1 MIGCAKRN
9 GSREVF
15 FARKFTPVISQS
27 IIDQVDVL
35 INRKNKLVKK
45 GDDKMGVRH
54 YQKFVE
60 DFQHPSRTS
69 YWQNMY
75 NHLDNPSERNSSWV
89 TEVKTLCLVAKDGLP
104 ETISKEYNFNKLL
117 EVTSFHRN
125 DVLQGILLKFSVRR
139 KKDNDKHFEVLVQ
152 HKLNVTR
159 KTIAFRQ
166 GEFRVG
172 TDFDPKELVFRNLLN
187 IINEHSEP
195 VLMYT
200 FNKAQIR
207 DEQDLTLKV
216 AWMDPNG
223 NVAYV
228 NENSV
233 WNAAVTNGTI
243 TPKLDSQMISGIW
256 TILVMNKP
264 KNSLLVTLSFLVF
277 PTEKFLEHEKNRLL
291 KNEKGR
297 HDFITIF
304 NQTQNR
310 QDKKFYKLNE
320 LHSELSNDETLLWSK
335 LLLKEFYSFV
345 SVCCAIS
352 NKHINRTRTN
362 YSMPSCE
369 NTAWSSLSPDPK
381 SSISRFD
388 EELGMLV

>member
-1 MIGCAKRN
+1 MLTLKAWAKRN
-9 GSREVF
+9 GSLEVF
-15 FARKFTPVISQS
+15 FARKFAPVISQS

-35 INRKNKLVKK
+35 INSKNKLVKT
-45 GDDKMGVRH
+45 GDDKMEVRH
-54 YQKFVE
+54 YQKFAE

-75 NHLDNPSERNSSWV
+75 HHLDNPPERDSAWV
-89 TEVKTLCLVAKDGLP
+89 MEVKTLCLVAKDSLF
-104 ETISKEYNFNKLL
+104 ETISKEYNFDKLQ

-139 KKDNDKHFEVLVQ
+139 KKDIDKHFEVLVQ
-152 HKLNVTR
+152 HKLNITH
-159 KTIAFRQ
+159 KTISFRQ

-172 TDFDPKELVFRNLLN
+172 SDFDPKELVFRNLLN
-187 IINEHSEP
+187 NINEHSEP

-200 FNKAQIR
+200 FNTAQIR
-207 DEQDLTLKV
+207 EEKDLTLKV

-243 TPKLDSQMISGIW
+243 TPKLNSQMISGIW
-256 TILVMNKP
+256 TILVLNKQT
-264 KNSLLVTLSFLVF
+264 NTLLVRLSFLVF
-277 PTEKFLEHEKNRLL
+277 PTEKFLGHEKR
-291 KNEKGR
+291 KR
-297 HDFITIF
+297 HDLITIF
-304 NQTQNR
+304 NQTQTL
-310 QDKKFYKLNE
+310 QDKTFDKLNQF
-320 LHSELSNDETLLWSK
+320 HSELSNDETVLWSK

-345 SVCCAIS
+345 SVCCVIS
-352 NKHINRTRTN
+352 NKHINRTKKN